1 MGTEGEK
8 NLNLSLRNLDT
19 EISKH
24 TSQTYLN
31 NNFSTRQMEIN
42 YSKILVLVLIFL
54 GEILAIYAEMV
65 GAKTNHLTSQPFWQT
80 FLKMFLLITLA
91 GGILIAGYMLGINA
105 FKNIWVVSVV
115 SITSILL
122 VEPILAWTIF
132 HQVPTVGAVLGFI
145 LGAIGLFL
153 SLFY

>member
-1 MGTEGEK
+1 
-8 NLNLSLRNLDT
+8 
-19 EISKH
+19 
-24 TSQTYLN
+24 
-31 NNFSTRQMEIN
+31 MEIN

-132 HQVPTVGAVLGFI
+132 HQVPTIGAVLGFI
-145 LGAIGLFL
+145 LGATGLFL